1 MFSLKDKRKAEFTTG
16 LEIISKKMKE
26 IYKTFAKGGDAE
38 IESLENGN
46 PFSKGIV
53 FSVKPFKTWC

>member
-1 MFSLKDKRKAEFTTG
+1 
-16 LEIISKKMKE
+16 MKE
-26 IYKTFAKGGDAE
+26 IYKLFAKGGDAE
-38 IESLENGN
+38 LEPLENGN